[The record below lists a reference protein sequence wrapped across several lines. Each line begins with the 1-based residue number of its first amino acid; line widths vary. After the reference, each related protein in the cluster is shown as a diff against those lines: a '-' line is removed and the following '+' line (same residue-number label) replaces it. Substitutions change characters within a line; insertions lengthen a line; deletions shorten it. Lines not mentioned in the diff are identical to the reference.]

1 MPVVRRCILGRI
13 VSPLAA
19 AGAILC
25 LHSAAFVS
33 CAAPLEIRQ
42 QLAGLPGEEVPLRLE
57 LPAKAMPGEAASM
70 GFVRILGLPPMFSLN
85 RGFAAAGA
93 WAVSLAE
100 ADALALAA
108 PVSFEGT
115 LVLTIELV
123 REESEEPQR
132 WQIQITL
139 VPKPGTTP
147 PPPAMPALAPA
158 SASSA
163 AAAPQPKPAESIGSM
178 KAAQPLRAAARAQMD
193 RGKQL
198 LQENDVAAARLI
210 FKRLAES
217 GVAEAAFAM
226 AQTYDPEFL
235 KTIPTAGLQPDLV
248 QARKWYERAAVMGDA
263 SAALRFGELYPR

>member
-1 MPVVRRCILGRI
+1 MPVVRRYILGRI

-19 AGAILC
+19 ASAILC

-42 QLAGLPGEEVPLRLE
+42 QLAGVPGEEVPLRLE
-57 LPAKAMPGEAASM
+57 LPAKPIPGEATSM

-93 WAVSLAE
+93 WAVSLGE

-123 REESEEPQR
+123 RDESDEPQR

-139 VPKPGTTP
+139 VPNQSGSTP
-147 PPPAMPALAPA
+147 QPPAMAALAPA
-158 SASSA
+158 SP
-163 AAAPQPKPAESIGSM
+163 AAPQPKPAESIGSM

-193 RGKQL
+193 RGRQL
-198 LQENDVAAARLI
+198 LRENDVAAARLI

-248 QARKWYERAAVMGDA
+248 QARKWYEWAAVMGNA

>member
-1 MPVVRRCILGRI
+1 MPVVRRYILGRI

-42 QLAGLPGEEVPLRLE
+42 QLAGVPGEEVPLRLE
-57 LPAKAMPGEAASM
+57 LPAKPMPGEAASM

-93 WAVSLAE
+93 WAVSLGE

-108 PVSFEGT
+108 PVNFEGT

-123 REESEEPQR
+123 RDESDEPQR

-139 VPKPGTTP
+139 VPKQSGTTP
-147 PPPAMPALAPA
+147 LPPAITALAPA
-158 SASSA
+158 SP
-163 AAAPQPKPAESIGSM
+163 AAPQPKPTESIGSM

-193 RGKQL
+193 RGRQL

-248 QARKWYERAAVMGDA
+248 QARKWYERAAAMGNA

>member
-1 MPVVRRCILGRI
+1 MPVVRRYILRRI

-19 AGAILC
+19 AGAIVC

-42 QLAGLPGEEVPLRLE
+42 QLAGVPGEEVPLRLE
-57 LPAKAMPGEAASM
+57 LPAKPMPGEAASM

-93 WAVSLAE
+93 WAVSLGE

-108 PVSFEGT
+108 PISFEGT

-123 REESEEPQR
+123 RDESEEPQR

-147 PPPAMPALAPA
+147 PPPAMPAFAPA
-158 SASSA
+158 ST
-163 AAAPQPKPAESIGSM
+163 AAPQPKPAESIGSM

-193 RGKQL
+193 RGRQL

-248 QARKWYERAAVMGDA
+248 QARKWYERAAVMGNA
-263 SAALRFGELYPR
+263 SAAVRFGELYPR

>member
-1 MPVVRRCILGRI
+1 MRNSMPVVRRYILRRI
-13 VSPLAA
+13 VSPLVAG
-19 AGAILC
+19 GAILC

-33 CAAPLEIRQ
+33 CSAPLEIRQ
-42 QLAGLPGEEVPLRLE
+42 QLAGVPGEEVPLRLE
-57 LPAKAMPGEAASM
+57 LPAKPMPGEAASM

-85 RGFAAAGA
+85 RGFAAAGT

-100 ADALALAA
+100 ADALALAT

-123 REESEEPQR
+123 RDESDEPQR

-139 VPKPGTTP
+139 VPHLAGATP
-147 PPPAMPALAPA
+147 PPPALAPA
-158 SASSA
+158 IP
-163 AAAPQPKPAESIGSM
+163 AAPQPKPAESIGSM

-193 RGKQL
+193 RGRQL
-198 LQENDVAAARLI
+198 LHENDIAAARLI

-248 QARKWYERAAVMGDA
+248 QARKWYERAAVMGNA

>member
-1 MPVVRRCILGRI
+1 MPVVRRYILGRI

-25 LHSAAFVS
+25 LHAAAFVS

-42 QLAGLPGEEVPLRLE
+42 QLAGVPGEEVPLRLE
-57 LPAKAMPGEAASM
+57 LPAKPMPGEATSM

-93 WAVSLAE
+93 WAVSLGE

-108 PVSFEGT
+108 PANFEGT

-123 REESEEPQR
+123 RDESDEPQR

-139 VPKPGTTP
+139 VPKQSRTTP
-147 PPPAMPALAPA
+147 QPPAMAALGPA
-158 SASSA
+158 SP
-163 AAAPQPKPAESIGSM
+163 AAPQPKPADSIGSM

-193 RGKQL
+193 RGRQL

-217 GVAEAAFAM
+217 AVAEAAFAL

-248 QARKWYERAAVMGDA
+248 QARKWYERAAVMGNPA
-263 SAALRFGELYPR
+263 AALRFGELYPR